1 MISYNTI
8 KAITAISIA
17 FCAHNAQSQIVYS
30 SQELSST
37 NPTNF
42 DRFGAAVDI
51 GEGLVIVGARLDD
64 TASTNGGLAYVFNAN
79 TGAFIRQL
87 EGSNITP
94 GDEFGASVAIHGNII
109 LVGAQYHNFG
119 PTNSGA
125 AYFFNASTGAQT
137 RFVGPSDAAN
147 NDWFGESVAINSV
160 ISLVSAP
167 NTSNN
172 DGTRGAVFAFLNS
185 TMKQLVKI
193 TPPVNRGNVRF
204 GSSLAM
210 NEIFFVVGA
219 PGDSSPT
226 TPFPGEAYIYSVAT
240 GLPTELLIADT
251 PDPASQFG
259 WDVDIDGNIVVI
271 GAKSDDA
278 FGDAAG
284 AVYVFD
290 ATNGNQL
297 MRLGSPNPEIEG
309 NFGSSVAIGNGVI
322 VVGADRESGV
332 DYGSGAVYIF
342 DSSTYELITSVLPD
356 ELERN
361 SKFGGVIAIKD
372 GTIVASAE
380 HLFASVP
387 NSGKAYLLNPYCRPD
402 LNQDGSLNFLDVSAF
417 LDTQLD
423 WNDDGSFNF
432 LDISGFLASY
442 SDACSR

>member
-1 MISYNTI
+1 MNFSNTI
-8 KAITAISIA
+8 KAITTISLA
-17 FCAHNAQSQIVYS
+17 FFAHNAQSQIVYS

-42 DRFGAAVDI
+42 DRFGASVDI
-51 GEGLVIVGARLDD
+51 GSGLVLVGARLDD
-64 TASTNGGLAYVFNAN
+64 TASINGGLAYVYNAN

-94 GDEFGASVAIHGNII
+94 ADEFGASVAIHGNII

-160 ISLVSAP
+160 ISLISAP
-167 NTSNN
+167 NTSNS
-172 DGTRGAVFAFLNS
+172 DGSRGAVYAFLNS
-185 TMKQLVKI
+185 TMKQLLKI
-193 TPPVNRGNVRF
+193 TPSPLRGDIRF
-204 GSSLAM
+204 GSSLAI
-210 NEIFFVVGA
+210 NESYFVVGA

-226 TPFPGEAYIYSVAT
+226 TPFPGEAYVYSVAT
-240 GLPTELLIADT
+240 GLPTELLIANT

-271 GAKSDDA
+271 GARSDDA
-278 FGDAAG
+278 FGDSAG

-297 MRLGSPNPEIEG
+297 MRLGSPNPTTDG
-309 NFGSSVAIGNGVI
+309 FFGSSVAIGNGVI
-322 VVGADRESGV
+322 AVGASRETGSAPDSGV
-332 DYGSGAVYIF
+332 VYVF
-342 DSSTYELITSVLPD
+342 DASTYELIDTVLPP
-356 ELERN
+356 ELVAGSTIGN
-361 SKFGGVIAIKD
+361 KLAID
-372 GTIVASAE
+372 GETIVAGAE
-380 HLFASVP
+380 NLLTTNPV
-387 NSGKAYLLNPYCRPD
+387 SGHAYILNPYCRPD
-402 LNQDGSLNFLDVSAF
+402 LNQDGNLNFLDVSAF

-423 WNDDGSFNF
+423 WNNDGSFNF

-442 SDACSR
+442 ADACSG